1 MQEITKNILEKLE
14 TLRDK
19 INENVEYMILKYD
32 LSNNKNHWNCIC
44 SAMDWIDVAKE
55 NIDSDLIR
63 KEFKYMWKDVYSYLS
78 AVSCLLLNS
87 LGVIPYLRLNSLANA
102 RLLANP

>member
-32 LSNNKNHWNCIC
+32 LSNNKTIG
-44 SAMDWIDVAKE
+44 I
-55 NIDSDLIR
+55 
-63 KEFKYMWKDVYSYLS
+63 VY
-78 AVSCLLLNS
+78 VLLWT
-87 LGVIPYLRLNSLANA
+87 G
-102 RLLANP
+102 